1 MQQNK
6 PFIITTDSMSDL
18 APEYLSQHGIE
29 IISLTY
35 TIDGQVYDYHNSLS
49 YKEFYDRMR
58 GGSQPTSSQFNPAD
72 AEKVFERLI
81 EKHGPCDI
89 LHVSISTGLSGS
101 WQSARTAAQTVM
113 DRHPGV
119 RIMSYDSLGASAGQ
133 GLQVVSAVEQREL
146 GKDIGEV
153 YAHLESIRDHVVY
166 LLTVEDI
173 IYLYRGGRV
182 SRTQAILG
190 GMLDIKPLIH
200 VDNEGRLIPTGK
212 VRGRKKSLLTLV
224 DQMEQQIG
232 DWKDKNRT
240 IYISHADAEDDAKFL
255 AEQIEKRLGFKD
267 FAFTYLGTTIGVHT
281 GPGLVALFFLGD
293 HK

>member
-6 PFIITTDSMSDL
+6 PFVITTDSMSDL
-18 APEYLSQHGIE
+18 PPEYLRQHDIE

-35 TIDGQVYDYHNSLS
+35 TIDGVVYDESNSLP

-58 GGSQPTSSQFNPAD
+58 KGAQPTTSQFNPAD
-72 AEKVFERLI
+72 AEKVFERIL
-81 EKHGPCDI
+81 EQHGPVDI
-89 LHVSISTGLSGS
+89 LHISISSALSGS
-101 WQSARTAAQTVM
+101 WQSARVAAESVM
-113 DRHPGV
+113 EHHQGV
-119 RIMSYDSLGASAGQ
+119 RILSYDSQGASAGQ
-133 GLQVVSAVEQREL
+133 GLQVVAAVEQR
-146 GKDIGEV
+146 DQGEDV
-153 YAHLESIRDHVVY
+153 EQVFSHLESQRNHVAHI
-166 LLTVEDI
+166 LTVEDI

-200 VDNEGRLIPTGK
+200 VDNDGRLVPTGK

-232 DWKDKNRT
+232 PWKDRNKT
-240 IYISHADAEDDAKFL
+240 IYITHADAEADAKFL

-267 FAFTYLGTTIGVHT
+267 FVITYLGTTIGVHT
-281 GPGLVALFFLGD
+281 GPGLIALFFLAD
-293 HK
+293 RK